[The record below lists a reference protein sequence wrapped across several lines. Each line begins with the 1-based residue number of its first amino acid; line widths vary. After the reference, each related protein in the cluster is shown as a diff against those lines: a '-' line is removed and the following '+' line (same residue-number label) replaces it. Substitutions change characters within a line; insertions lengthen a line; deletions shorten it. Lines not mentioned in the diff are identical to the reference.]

1 MESTVNTFVLF
12 GTLFNVATVLIGG
25 LLGLFIRSNLP
36 DRISAI
42 AIQAMGLFTFYLGIS
57 MTLGKEGEI
66 LVVIFS
72 LVIGSVLGESLKLE
86 QRFEKNIDRFKKKN
100 TTDES
105 DFTEALITTFVL
117 FCVGPMTILG
127 AIEEGL
133 GISSN
138 LLTTKSIMDGF
149 TALAL
154 AASLG
159 RGVVFSV
166 IPLFFFQAFIT
177 ISASWVTPYFSDIVL
192 ANISIVGG
200 IMLLGLSINILDIK
214 KISIFNML
222 PALIVVVLFSL
233 AL

>member
-1 MESTVNTFVLF
+1 MESTIYTFVLF
-12 GTLFNVATVLIGG
+12 GTLLNVATILIGG

-42 AIQAMGLFTFYLGIS
+42 AIQAMGLFTFYLGIT

-66 LVVIFS
+66 LLVVFS
-72 LVIGSVLGESLKLE
+72 LVIGSVVGESLKLE
-86 QRFEKNIDRFKKKN
+86 QRFEKSIERFKKNKAADGGN
-100 TTDES
+100 
-105 DFTEALITTFVL
+105 FTEALITTFVL

-133 GISSN
+133 GNSSN
-138 LLTTKSIMDGF
+138 LLITKSIMDGF

-159 RGVVFSV
+159 RGVVFSIV
-166 IPLFFFQAFIT
+166 PLFFFQAFLT
-177 ISASWVTPYFSDIVL
+177 ISASWVAPYFSDIVL

-200 IMLLGLSINILDIK
+200 IMLLGLSINILGIK

-222 PALIVVVLFSL
+222 PALLIVVLFSL